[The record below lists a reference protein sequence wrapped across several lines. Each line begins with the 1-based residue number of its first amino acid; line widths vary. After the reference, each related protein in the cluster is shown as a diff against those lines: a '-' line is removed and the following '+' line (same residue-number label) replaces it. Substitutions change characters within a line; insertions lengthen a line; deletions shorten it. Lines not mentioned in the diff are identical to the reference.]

1 MYNLIKKIL
10 LASFSL
16 FVLLQA
22 TSAQK
27 TAIYIDA
34 DKDYKHAMELLYKE
48 KYAAAQHNFDLVLK
62 RLGSSSQSELRVN
75 SEYFHAL
82 CALELFNKDAEY
94 LLSTFIKKN
103 PESIKVKEAYFQLG
117 KFSYRKG
124 AYEKAIEWFNQMDV
138 ADLDEKEKNEYNFK
152 KGYCYFKTDKL
163 ADAAKLFYEIK
174 DLESEYFAPSNYY
187 YAHVAYTQ
195 KNYQTALDGFKKLE
209 SDENFGKVVPFYI
222 AQIYYVQ
229 GKYDDLLAYAP
240 AILDSSKTKRS
251 EEISRLVG
259 DAYYRK
265 EEYEKAIPYLEKYI
279 SNATGNPSREDDYQI
294 AYAYYRTQNYNKAQ
308 KLFDGV
314 ASEKDQLGQ
323 VASYQ
328 MADCYVKLDQKMYAR
343 NAFKVAS
350 EMDFDKEIT
359 EDALFNYAKLAYE
372 LSFDPFHEA
381 IIAFEQYIEKY
392 PSSTRKDEAYEF
404 LLKVYMTTKNYSAAL
419 KALDKIAN
427 KDFRIQEAYQINA
440 FNRGVELF
448 NQRKFVE
455 SRTYFDMS
463 SKYPIDN
470 SIVAQCKYWKAESFY
485 QTDQYEEA
493 IANFTAFATTPG
505 AANTDVFKEADYNIG
520 YCYFKTKAYSQSGNY
535 FRRYID
541 SNPKDKRKKNDA
553 YLRTG
558 DCYLVAKNY
567 DQSQSYY
574 QSAVELGIV
583 NTDYAL
589 FQKAMLYGYQEKY
602 SEKAVELEKLVKQYP
617 SSSNIVSAKY
627 ELGDTYFSLNKLDE
641 AQVYFKDITSNYAGS
656 PYMKKALLKSGLV
669 LYRKEDFNGAIAAFK
684 RVVSDFSKDDVS
696 REALRSLQ
704 SLYVDIGKVDE
715 YSQWI
720 STLPN
725 YDISTST
732 LDSLNYQAAENLYSD
747 GNCEKSAE
755 AFGKYLTKY
764 SNAVFALNA
773 NYYKAE
779 CDYKAKK
786 FDTALQGYNYVISQ
800 AANKFSEPSLL
811 GAATINYTNKNYKAA
826 LDNYIGL
833 EKAAEFT
840 PNVLEAQIGQLR
852 CFYYLKDY
860 SSALPFADKVIE
872 NKNTPDNIL
881 MEAKLFKAKMNF
893 ENDEY
898 DKAKIDFQWIVSKS
912 SSAFGAESK
921 YRLAEIAFKQDKFD
935 NCETQIFEL
944 VKKYPSYDFWK
955 IKSFLLLSDVYL
967 KRNDNF
973 QAKATLQSIIDN
985 AKDENLLAQAKDK
998 LKAIDDAENLLDQKE
1013 IKPMEIEFDGEKSEE
1028 NLFEGEEIKN

>member
-1 MYNLIKKIL
+1 MYKRIKVAFTVIFML
-10 LASFSL
+10 
-16 FVLLQA
+16 VVLQA
-22 TSAQK
+22 INAQK
-27 TAIYIDA
+27 PAIYIDA

-48 KYAAAQHNFDLVLK
+48 KYAAAQHNFDIVLK
-62 RLGSSSQSELRVN
+62 RLGINNQSELRVN
-75 SEYFHAL
+75 SEYYHAL

-94 LLSTFIKKN
+94 LLSSFVKKN
-103 PESIKVKEAYFQLG
+103 PESIMVKDAYFQLG
-117 KFSYRKG
+117 KYSYRKG
-124 AYEKAIEWFNQMDV
+124 VHEKAIEWFNKIDV
-138 ADLDEKEKNEYNFK
+138 ADLDQKEKNEYNFK
-152 KGYCYFKTDKL
+152 KGYCYFKNDQL
-163 ADAAKLFYEIK
+163 EAAGKQFYEIK
-174 DLESEYFAPSNYY
+174 DPESEYFAPANYY
-187 YAHVAYTQ
+187 YAHIAYIK
-195 KNYQTALDGFKKLE
+195 KNYQTALEGFKKLE

-222 AQIYYVQ
+222 SQIYYVQ

-240 AILDSSKTKRS
+240 AIVDSSKTKRS
-251 EEISRLVG
+251 EEIARLIG

-265 EEYEKAIPYLEKYI
+265 EEYTKAIPYLEKYN

-294 AYAYYRTQNYNKAQ
+294 GYAYYRTQNYSKAQ
-308 KLFDGV
+308 KLFDVV
-314 ASEKDQLGQ
+314 AGEKDQLGQ
-323 VASYQ
+323 VAAYQ
-328 MADCYVKLDQKMYAR
+328 MADCYVRLDQKMYAR

-381 IIAFEQYIEKY
+381 ILAFEEYIEKY

-404 LLKVYMTTKNYSAAL
+404 LLKVYMTTKNYAAAL

-427 KDFRIQEAYQINA
+427 KDIRIQEAYQINS

-448 NQRKFVE
+448 NQKKFDE
-455 SRTYFDMS
+455 SRTYFDLS

-470 SIVAQCKYWKAESFY
+470 SIVAQCKYWKAESYY
-485 QTDQYEEA
+485 QTNQYEEA
-493 IANFTAFATTPG
+493 IQNYTAFATTSG
-505 AANTDVFKEADYNIG
+505 ATNTNVFKEADYNIG
-520 YCYFKTKAYSQSGNY
+520 YCYFKTKSYTQSGNY

-567 DQSQSYY
+567 DQSQNYY
-574 QSAVELGIV
+574 QNAVQLGIV

-589 FQKAMLYGYQEKY
+589 FQKAMLYGYQEKF
-602 SEKAVELEKLVKQYP
+602 SEKATELEKLLKSYP
-617 SSSNIVSAKY
+617 HSSNSVSAKY
-627 ELGDTYFSLNKLDE
+627 ELGDTYFLLNKLDN
-641 AQVYFKDITSNYAGS
+641 AQVYFQDIIANNSGS
-656 PYMKKALLKSGLV
+656 PYVKKALLKSGLV

-684 RVVSDFSKDDVS
+684 KVVADFSKDDVS

-704 SLYVDIGKVDE
+704 SVYVDIGKVDE

-747 GNCEKSAE
+747 GNCEKSSE
-755 AFGKYLTKY
+755 AFGKYLEKY
-764 SNAVFALNA
+764 SNAVFAMNA

-786 FDTALQGYNYVISQ
+786 YNEALQGYNYVISQ
-800 AANKFSEPSLL
+800 SANKFSEPALL

-852 CFYYLKDY
+852 CFYFLKDY
-860 SSALPFADKVIE
+860 SSALPFADRVIE

-881 MEAKLFKAKMNF
+881 IEAKLFKAKMNF
-893 ENDEY
+893 ENGEY
-898 DKAKIDFQWIVSKS
+898 EKAKIDFQWIVSKS
-912 SSAFGAESK
+912 NSAFGAESK
-921 YRLAEIAFKQDKFD
+921 YRLAEIAFKQEKLD
-935 NCETQIFEL
+935 NSETQIFEL

-955 IKSFLLLSDVYL
+955 IKSFLLLSEVYL
-967 KRNDNF
+967 KRKDIF
-973 QAKATLQSIIDN
+973 QAKATLQSIIEN
-985 AKDENLLAQAKDK
+985 AKDENLLNQAKEK
-998 LKAIDDAENLLDQKE
+998 LKAIDDAETLQNQE
-1013 IKPMEIEFDGEKSEE
+1013 QTKPMEIEFNGEKSEE

>member
-1 MYNLIKKIL
+1 MYKRIKVAISAIFMLVAFQYLK
-10 LASFSL
+10 
-16 FVLLQA
+16 
-22 TSAQK
+22 AQK
-27 TAIYIDA
+27 PAIYLDA
-34 DKDYKHAMELLYKE
+34 DKDYKHAVELLYKE
-48 KYAAAQHNFDLVLK
+48 KYAAAQHNFDLVLN
-62 RLGSSSQSELRVN
+62 RLGINNQSELRVN
-75 SEYFHAL
+75 SEYYHAL

-94 LLSTFIKKN
+94 LLSAFVKKN
-103 PESIKVKEAYFQLG
+103 PESIKVKDAYFQLG
-117 KFSYRKG
+117 KYSYRKG
-124 AYEKAIEWFNQMDV
+124 SYEKAIEWFNKIDV
-138 ADLDEKEKNEYNFK
+138 SDLSKNEKNEFNFK
-152 KGYCYFKTDKL
+152 NGYCYFKSDKPEE
-163 ADAAKLFYEIK
+163 ASKQFYEIK
-174 DLESEYFAPSNYY
+174 DSESEYFAPASYY
-187 YAHVAYTQ
+187 YAHIAYNQ
-195 KNYQTALDGFKKLE
+195 KNYQTALEGFKKLE
-209 SDENFGKVVPFYI
+209 SDENFGKIVPFYI

-240 AILDSSKTKRS
+240 AIVDSSKTKRS
-251 EEISRLVG
+251 EEIARLIG

-265 EEYEKAIPYLEKYI
+265 EEYGKAIPYLEKYNA
-279 SNATGNPSREDDYQI
+279 NATGNPSREDNYQI
-294 AYAYYRTQNYNKAQ
+294 GYAYYRTQNYSKAQ

-323 VASYQ
+323 VAAYQ

-343 NAFKVAS
+343 NAFRVAS
-350 EMDFDKEIT
+350 ENDFDKEIT

-381 IIAFEQYIEKY
+381 ILAFEQYIDKY
-392 PSSTRKDEAYEF
+392 PSSTRRDEAYEF
-404 LLKVYMTTKNYSAAL
+404 LLKVYTTTKNYAAAL

-427 KDFRIQEAYQINA
+427 KDIRIQEAYQLNA

-448 NQRKFVE
+448 NQKKFDE
-455 SRTYFDMS
+455 SRIYFDLS

-485 QTDQYEEA
+485 QTNQYEEA
-493 IANFTAFATTPG
+493 IENYTAFYTTSG
-505 AANTDVFKEADYNIG
+505 AVNTKVFKEADYNIG
-520 YCYFKTKAYSQSGNY
+520 YCYFKTKDYSQSGNY

-541 SNPKDKRKKNDA
+541 SNPVDKRKKNDA

-567 DQSQSYY
+567 EQSQIYY
-574 QSAVELGIV
+574 QNAVQLGIV

-589 FQKAMLYGYQEKY
+589 FQKAMLYGYQEKFA
-602 SEKAVELEKLVKQYP
+602 EKAAELEKLIKNYP
-617 SSSNIVSAKY
+617 SSPNIVSAKY
-627 ELGDTYFSLNKLDE
+627 ELGDTYFMMNKLDN
-641 AQVYFKDITSNYAGS
+641 AQIYFKDIITNNIGS
-656 PYMKKALLKSGLV
+656 PYMKKSLLKSGLV

-684 RVVSDFSKDDVS
+684 KVVSEFSKDDVS

-704 SLYVDIGKVDE
+704 SVYVDIGKVDE

-720 STLPN
+720 SSMPN
-725 YDISTST
+725 YDISTAT

-747 GNCEKSAE
+747 GNCEKSSL
-755 AFGKYLTKY
+755 AFGKYLAKF
-764 SNAVFALNA
+764 SNGVFALNA

-786 FDTALQGYNYVISQ
+786 YAEALQGYNYVIAQ
-800 AANKFSEPSLL
+800 PANKFSEPSLL
-811 GAATINYTNKNYKAA
+811 GAATINYANKEYKSA

-852 CFYYLKDY
+852 CFYFLKDY
-860 SSALPFADKVIE
+860 AGALPFADKVIE

-893 ENDEY
+893 ENEDFE
-898 DKAKIDFQWIVSKS
+898 KAKIDFQWIVSKS
-912 SSAFGAESK
+912 NSSFGAESK
-921 YRLAEIAFKQDKFD
+921 YRLCEIAFKQDKLD

-944 VKKYPSYDFWK
+944 VKKYPSFDFWK

-967 KRNDNF
+967 KRKDIF
-973 QAKATLQSIIDN
+973 QAKATLQSVIDN
-985 AKDENLLAQAKDK
+985 AKDENLLTQAKDK
-998 LKAIDDAENLLDQKE
+998 LRAIEDAESLQDKE
-1013 IKPMEIEFDGEKSEE
+1013 QTKPMEIEIGGEKGEE